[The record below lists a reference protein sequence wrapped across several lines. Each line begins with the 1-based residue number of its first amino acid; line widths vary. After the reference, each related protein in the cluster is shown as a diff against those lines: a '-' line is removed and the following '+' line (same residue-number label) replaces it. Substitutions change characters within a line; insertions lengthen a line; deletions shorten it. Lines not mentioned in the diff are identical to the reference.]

1 MSAVHGQQ
9 DACIC
14 HDDGMS
20 GTGPVPAIQTVT
32 GPISPDDLGRTLMH
46 EHLTVGW
53 PGAES
58 HTTVARR
65 SRADVVAVCVDRIAE
80 LQELGYSTLVDPCPN
95 DLGRD
100 VSLLVE
106 VSEATGFNIICATGL
121 YKESEGGHAYW
132 SFKARYEDVT
142 AVMAEMFES
151 ELTDGVGG
159 SGARPGILKVATGL
173 GGMTD
178 HERRGFDAAAVAAQ
192 ATGAPITTHTD
203 EGTVGD
209 LQQEVLT
216 DAGVPARRI
225 LVGHSCGTT
234 DADYHERIAAGGSY
248 LGFDRFGIAA
258 LQPDT
263 DRVASLVEVIR
274 RGYGDRVVVSHDSVW
289 CWQGEPFPARS
300 MGRLGEIFDP
310 TRFDR
315 EIVPMLLE
323 AGVEGAEVEAL
334 VVDNPRRFFT
344 GEPLPAG

>member
-1 MSAVHGQQ
+1 MSVNRPEP
-9 DACIC
+9 
-14 HDDGMS
+14 M
-20 GTGPVPAIQTVT
+20 VQTVT
-32 GPISPDDLGRTLMH
+32 GPIGPDDLGRTLMH

-58 HTTVARR
+58 HTTVVRR
-65 SRADVVAVCVDRIAE
+65 SRADVVAVCVDRISE
-80 LQELGYSTLVDPCPN
+80 LQDLGYSTLVDPCPN

-173 GGMTD
+173 GDMTD
-178 HERRGFDAAAVAAQ
+178 HERRVFDAAAAASL
-192 ATGAPITTHTD
+192 ATGTPITTHTD
-203 EGTVGD
+203 EGTLGD
-209 LQQEVLT
+209 LQQAVLI
-216 DAGVPARRI
+216 DAGVQAQRI
-225 LVGHSCGTT
+225 IVGHSCGTT
-234 DADYHERIAAGGSY
+234 DADYHEGIAAGGSY
-248 LGFDRFGIAA
+248 LGFDRFGITA

-263 DRVASLVEVIR
+263 DRVAALTEVIR

-300 MGRLGEIFDP
+300 MDRLGELFDP

-315 EIVPMLLE
+315 EIIPMLLE
-323 AGVEGAEVEAL
+323 AGVDDSEIEAL

-344 GEPLPAG
+344 GDALPVG